1 MDSYGGT
8 WAAAGTHPGSGR
20 LRRWFALAAREP
32 LLHFMAL
39 GLLIGCGTN
48 YWNEHRARYTI
59 HIGAAE
65 RQHITNTYLL
75 QFGQPPQPAQ
85 LDKLI
90 DRYVRDEILLRE
102 GLALG
107 LDRNDEIVRRRII
120 QKYEFL
126 RSDLAV
132 IERPAPGVL
141 ERWFEANRQRY
152 VIPERVAFA
161 QIYFSADRLPTPES
175 ARSSTAGQVNRPTQ
189 NYSTTAT
196 APSRALRV
204 LAQLRRT
211 HASRAP
217 DLGDPFPGPADVG
230 ALTHEDA
237 VRLFGQSDVSQQ
249 LFEAPIG
256 QWSGPFRSGYG
267 WHLVYVTN
275 RLPPRLPSLQEVH
288 ERVLTDYL
296 AERRE
301 AINTQNFGELR
312 DRYTIIEDVRDR

>member
-1 MDSYGGT
+1 M
-8 WAAAGTHPGSGR
+8 
-20 LRRWFALAAREP
+20 REP
-32 LLHFMAL
+32 LLHFVAL
-39 GLLIGCGTN
+39 GLLIGWGTN
-48 YWNEHRARYTI
+48 YWNDHSERYTI

-132 IERPAPGVL
+132 PEQPAPAVL
-141 ERWFEANRQRY
+141 ERWFDENRQRY

-161 QIYFSADRLPTPES
+161 QIYFSADRLPTAES
-175 ARSSTAGQVNRPTQ
+175 ARGSTAGKVNSATQ
-189 NYSTTAT
+189 HHSATET
-196 APSRALRV
+196 APSRALQA

-230 ALTHEDA
+230 ALTQEDA
-237 VRLFGQSDVSQQ
+237 VRLFGESNVSQQ

-267 WHLVYVTN
+267 WHLVHVTN
-275 RLPPRLPSLQEVH
+275 RRPPQLPSFQEVR
-288 ERVLTDYL
+288 ERVLADYL
-296 AERRE
+296 TVRRE
-301 AINTQNFGELR
+301 ALNTQNFGKLR
-312 DRYTIIEDVRDR
+312 DRYTIIEDVPDR